1 MTSRTEKGKG
11 RDCRTSRADCS
22 QPTMLEAAQKYLS
35 EKERSRATVH
45 IVNKLAPYWGRF
57 RLEDVTQKQ
66 MTEYAKNLGH
76 LAQASQARMCR
87 QARTI
92 YLYGCREFGL
102 APKGIK
108 VPSEGQH
115 RTEFLS
121 RTELAKLLENLNP
134 SALAI
139 ATFMVYTGARYCE
152 ARLVDVSDL
161 KMMGANMMC
170 RLRHRKGRET
180 VWRERWVPVHP
191 EVEKVIQAH
200 GSASGALWR
209 NTQGER
215 WHKDSSC
222 LRAAMV
228 RAAAKVGVVARP
240 HILRHTFGT
249 LLANEGG
256 DLRVLA
262 ELMGHASLDQTRTYI
277 NAASTENAKLIGR
290 L

>member
-1 MTSRTEKGKG
+1 
-11 RDCRTSRADCS
+11 
-22 QPTMLEAAQKYLS
+22 MLEAAQKYLS

-66 MTEYAKNLGH
+66 MTEYAKTLGH

-215 WHKDSSC
+215 WHKDSAC